1 MTITDD
7 RIKNCVDI
15 PKKISTILSI
25 IEIIYLLKSYKKTTP
40 MEDNFDHRVYIK
52 QLILENMYKIY
63 AKRMIQNIVLKDE
76 DIDHIIQYTGCTD
89 KLINEIFEL
98 TKDFDIQKVK
108 DFIDKESS
116 NEFAI

>member
-1 MTITDD
+1 
-7 RIKNCVDI
+7 
-15 PKKISTILSI
+15 
-25 IEIIYLLKSYKKTTP
+25 
-40 MEDNFDHRVYIK
+40 
-52 QLILENMYKIY
+52 
-63 AKRMIQNIVLKDE
+63 MIQNIVLKDE

>member
-25 IEIIYLLKSYKKTTP
+25 IEIIYLLKSYKKTTS
-40 MEDNFDHRVYIK
+40 MEDNYRVYIK